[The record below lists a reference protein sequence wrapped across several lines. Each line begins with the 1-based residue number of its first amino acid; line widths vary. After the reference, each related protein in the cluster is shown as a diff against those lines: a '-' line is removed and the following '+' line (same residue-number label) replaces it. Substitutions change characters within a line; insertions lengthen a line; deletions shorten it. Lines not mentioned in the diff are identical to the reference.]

1 MIEIGCLILSR
12 LEEAKGNS
20 ELATHSLEAVSC
32 KNFKGSLI
40 LLNPL
45 RDTLK
50 EQNHAQKVHVQGKK
64 KLYILFKD

>member
-1 MIEIGCLILSR
+1 MSR
-12 LEEAKGNS
+12 LEEVKGNS
-20 ELATHSLEAVSC
+20 ELATHSLEAVSF

-50 EQNHAQKVHVQGKK
+50 EQNHAQNVHVQGKK
-64 KLYILFKD
+64 ILYILFED